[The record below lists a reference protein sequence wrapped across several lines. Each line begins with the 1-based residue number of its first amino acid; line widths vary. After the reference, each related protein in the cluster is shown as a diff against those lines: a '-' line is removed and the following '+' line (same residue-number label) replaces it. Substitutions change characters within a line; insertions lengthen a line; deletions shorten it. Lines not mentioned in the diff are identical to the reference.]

1 MLDFA
6 LVTRRGFSALNRVV
20 RPLVEHGLGNPL
32 PIGVGPLVVQT
43 TGRKSGV
50 ARKVPLLSARLGD
63 TVFVST
69 VRTDSQWMANLKASP
84 AASVTLFGV
93 HRPAAAELSSVG
105 PLQVAT
111 LRLRSP
117 RAARR

>member
-6 LVTRRGFSALNRVV
+6 LATRRGFSALNRVV
-20 RPLVEHGLGNPL
+20 RPLVEQGLGNPL
-32 PIGVGPLVVQT
+32 SLGFGPVVVQT

-69 VRTDSQWMANLKASP
+69 VRADSQWMANLKVSP

-93 HRPAAAELSSVG
+93 DRRADAELSAVG
-105 PLQVAT
+105 PLHVAT
-111 LRLRSP
+111 LHLRG
-117 RAARR
+117 R

>member
-6 LVTRRGFSALNRVV
+6 LAARRGFSALNRVV
-20 RPLVEHGLGNPL
+20 RPLVEQGLGNPL
-32 PIGVGPLVVQT
+32 PLGVGPLVVRT
-43 TGRKSGV
+43 TGRKSGLE
-50 ARKVPLLSARLGD
+50 RKVPLLSARLGD

-69 VRTDSQWMANLKASP
+69 VRPDSQWLANLKASP

-93 HRPAAAELSSVG
+93 DRPADAELSSVG

-111 LRLRSP
+111 LRLRTN
-117 RAARR
+117 

>member
-20 RPLVEHGLGNPL
+20 RPLVEQGFGNPL
-32 PIGVGPLVVQT
+32 PVGVGPIVVQT
-43 TGRKSGV
+43 TGRMSGA

-69 VRTDSQWMANLKASP
+69 VRSDSQWLANLKASP
-84 AASVTLFGV
+84 TASVTLFGV
-93 HRPAAAELSSVG
+93 ERAAAAELTTVG
-105 PLQVAT
+105 ALRVAT
-111 LRLRSP
+111 LRLRP
-117 RAARR
+117 R